1 MIGSIKWYCRS
12 EYHCSFQASSC
23 SKDEYLSQPGSVW
36 PACTD
41 HQTPFVLR
49 SVSTKCCLVYCLHNC
64 CFSVWV
70 RFSLPLAVF
79 GFDSPWKR
87 PGRFSAFADS
97 RFPPPMMDSPLAS
110 FPLPQK
116 SVIWLRS
123 YFPLALSQNHS
134 NSQTAWA
141 PEWKEVRYP
150 GKWCSQSYVRQM
162 KFWENIRIHTS
173 VTAVT
178 NH

>member
-1 MIGSIKWYCRS
+1 MVLWLVKSNTVVVLNI
-12 EYHCSFQASSC
+12 
-23 SKDEYLSQPGSVW
+23 
-36 PACTD
+36 
-41 HQTPFVLR
+41 LR

-116 SVIWLRS
+116 SVIWLRRVIS
-123 YFPLALSQNHS
+123 PSPFLRIARLAKRLGLRN
-134 NSQTAWA
+134 
-141 PEWKEVRYP
+141 
-150 GKWCSQSYVRQM
+150 GKKSGIQISGAVSPTSVKWRLGKTYVYT
-162 KFWENIRIHTS
+162 H